1 MSSQKKFEVTT
12 VKGITTVDAIR
23 KEEKLNEFQG
33 RSKIWFEYS
42 AFEVCSQE
50 PQDDDQDIREVPG
63 ILESRIIEGIA
74 SSLSKDSHGTEMS
87 MGALANMASQMKRG
101 VPYLPSHDRREW
113 DDVMG
118 KTFDAEVREGLLRA
132 SVQLYD
138 IDMSNKLIDR
148 VGKGQTIGWSIGGW
162 FTDITF
168 VTNQDDE
175 VERVIVEG
183 VELDHLAT
191 TRRPSNPDTWISQIR
206 CLQEDGVA
214 ERALT
219 GEDIPSGSGLVQDKV
234 REEEEQF
241 HIDNTNSVE
250 ETEDRKVI
258 PYRNLPLAPEGMKW
272 GWNATT
278 QNAILGRNEDW
289 KRYKKAHA
297 WFDPEKRDTKAGYK
311 LPFAAIVDGQLK
323 VVWRGVAAAMGAL
336 LGARGGVNIPADEK
350 EGVYNL
356 LVRYYKRFDKPAP
369 EFKEMSEEELQSL
382 HERHIISVM
391 EDEDTVVIAYAKMHD
406 NPDGDEEYE
415 SGYGKDKKKKK
426 YKEDDTQMVDKT
438 EERDTITDDS
448 ADANQGAENLERQT
462 QEESIMDEKFASEI
476 RSGLEGITSLIGQ
489 LAERVTAVEERAE
502 ETPVV
507 VEKVVEN
514 TEELDA
520 MRSELEKFQAMN
532 TELKSTLDKMAKQ
545 PLRRS
550 LVRTNPVQMP
560 TAFERSITESFPAH
574 SAVASAMTQNISLV
588 NDKKSNRSEL
598 QDVLR
603 AVLNAA
609 EADGYIG

>member
-1 MSSQKKFEVTT
+1 MSTKKFEITT
-12 VKGITTVDAIR
+12 VKGSATVLAERSEDFENQY
-23 KEEKLNEFQG
+23 KGQ
-33 RSKIWFEYS
+33 SKIWFEYS
-42 AFEVCSQE
+42 AFPVCFQPTKDSDGDE
-50 PQDDDQDIREVPG
+50 DIRENPSV
-63 ILESRIIEGIA
+63 LESRVIEGVA

-87 MGALANMASQMKRG
+87 MGALVSMAVQMKRG
-101 VPYLPSHDRREW
+101 IPYLPSHDRREW

-118 KTFDAEVREGLLRA
+118 KTFDAEVSQGLLRA

-162 FTDITF
+162 FTDLTF
-168 VTNQDDE
+168 VTNADDE

-206 CLQEDGVA
+206 CVEEKV
-214 ERALT
+214 E
-219 GEDIPSGSGLVQDKV
+219 V
-234 REEEEQF
+234 REQIEEEAGF
-241 HIDNTNSVE
+241 EEAEDSG

-258 PYRNLPLAPEGMKW
+258 PYRNLPLAPEDTKW
-272 GWNATT
+272 SWNTTT
-278 QNAILGRNEDW
+278 QNAILGKDDDW
-289 KRYKKAHA
+289 GRYKKAHA
-297 WFDPEKRDTKAGYK
+297 WFNPEKRDTKEGYK

-336 LGARGGVNIPADEK
+336 LGARGGVNIPEEEK
-350 EGVYNL
+350 QGVYNL

-369 EFKEMSEEELQSL
+369 DFKEMSEEELNAL
-382 HERHIISVM
+382 EERHVISVT
-391 EDEDTVVIAYAKMHD
+391 EDENTVVVAYAKMHD
-406 NPDGDEEYE
+406 NPEADEEYE

-438 EERDTITDDS
+438 EERDTLTVDS
-448 ADANQGAENLERQT
+448 ADANQGAENLEEQT
-462 QEESIMDEKFASEI
+462 QEDSIMDEKFASEI
-476 RSGLEGITSLIGQ
+476 RSGLEGITTLIGQ

-507 VEKVVEN
+507 VEEVVDN
-514 TEELDA
+514 NEELDA
-520 MRSELEKFQAMN
+520 VRSELEKFQAMN
-532 TELKSTLDKMAKQ
+532 AELKTTLDRMSKL

-550 LVRTNPVQMP
+550 LVQANRVKNTSQ
-560 TAFERSITESFPAH
+560 FERNVDSSFPAH
-574 SAVASAMTQNISLV
+574 SATASSLKQNVAVLNEKT
-588 NDKKSNRSEL
+588 SNRSEL
-598 QDVLR
+598 QDALR

-609 EADGYIG
+609 EADGFIG

>member
-1 MSSQKKFEVTT
+1 MSLEKKFEVTT
-12 VKGITTVDAIR
+12 VKGTTVVDAIQ
-23 KEEKLNEFQG
+23 KEEQLNEFQG

-42 AFEVCSQE
+42 AFEVCSQD
-50 PQDDDQDIREVPG
+50 PQDDDKDIREVPG
-63 ILESRIIEGIA
+63 VLESRIIEGIA

-87 MGALANMASQMKRG
+87 IGALANMASQMKRG

-175 VERVIVEG
+175 VERIVVEG

-206 CLQEDGVA
+206 CITEDVV
-214 ERALT
+214 ET
-219 GEDIPSGSGLVQDKV
+219 
-234 REEEEQF
+234 REETEEQF
-241 HIDNTNSVE
+241 HVDHTDIVE

-258 PYRNLPLAPEGMKW
+258 PYRNLPLAPEEMKW
-272 GWNATT
+272 AWNATT
-278 QNAILGRNEDW
+278 QNAILGKDEDW

-297 WFDPEKRDTKAGYK
+297 WFDPDKRDTKAGYK

-336 LGARGGVNIPADEK
+336 LGARGGVNIPSDEK

-382 HERHIISVM
+382 NERHIISVM

-406 NPDGDEEYE
+406 NPDSDEEYE

-560 TAFERSITESFPAH
+560 TAFERSIAESFPAH